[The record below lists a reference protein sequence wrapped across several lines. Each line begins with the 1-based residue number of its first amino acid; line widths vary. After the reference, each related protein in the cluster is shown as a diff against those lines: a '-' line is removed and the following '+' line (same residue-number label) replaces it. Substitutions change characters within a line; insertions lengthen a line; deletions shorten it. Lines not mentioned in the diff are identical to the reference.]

1 MRRLIIISAA
11 VHVGVLIILPI
22 LPTLGNEQPLA
33 LEVYAV
39 ELVELPTPSP
49 PAQEVVEQ
57 EETTPEPVVE
67 SPPPEEKP
75 IPEEPVRQRKRPV
88 VTPPPKPPEKT
99 LEEKIADRLKNQEQS
114 RPKEETPSPRP
125 VEQQPSGSTKI
136 TAGKVA
142 DYYLTVLQGKI
153 TRNWKQPSA
162 RFTGGDA
169 LTVRVSFTILRNG
182 DITGLQVARASGWST
197 VDQSALQAVRSSAPF
212 GALPPTY
219 KDDRLDV
226 TIDFTVTQ

>member
-11 VHVGVLIILPI
+11 VHVGVLILLPI

-39 ELVELPTPSP
+39 ELVELPPPSP
-49 PAQEVVEQ
+49 PVQEVVE
-57 EETTPEPVVE
+57 EETAPEPVVE
-67 SPPPEEKP
+67 QPPPEEKP

-99 LEEKIADRLKNQEQS
+99 LEEKIAERLKSQEQS
-114 RPKEETPSPRP
+114 RPKEESREEKPAQ
-125 VEQQPSGSTKI
+125 QQPSGSTKI

-169 LTVRVSFTILRNG
+169 ITVRVSFTILRNG
-182 DITGLQVARASGWST
+182 DITGLKVARASGWST
-197 VDQSALQAVRSSAPF
+197 VDQSAIQAVRSSAPF

-219 KDDRLDV
+219 RDDRLDV